1 MKRKESCEWYP
12 ASSGVETIDYIT
24 KRIVHS
30 TYTALNFEGLL
41 KCLHVSVSHQLF
53 DIWYSTKTG
62 NWFVHEYGSQC
73 CDQQSMW
80 WVGARSTFLWSLSWE
95 QHLILRL
102 LLHSFDH
109 IKFSKRTEKYLI
121 FHSYL
126 WPHCI
131 WSMVHRALLYEHQ
144 T

>member
-1 MKRKESCEWYP
+1 M
-12 ASSGVETIDYIT
+12 
-24 KRIVHS
+24 
-30 TYTALNFEGLL
+30 L
-41 KCLHVSVSHQLF
+41 KCLHVSVSHQLY

-102 LLHSFDH
+102 PLHSSDH
-109 IKFSKRTEKYLI
+109 IKFSKRTEKHLI
-121 FHSYL
+121 FHSFYDHIAYDPWSTGLSYMNIKHSCHWVKFDNRRAVILEFSEFL
-126 WPHCI
+126 WSLTRPELWI
-131 WSMVHRALLYEHQ
+131 
-144 T
+144 